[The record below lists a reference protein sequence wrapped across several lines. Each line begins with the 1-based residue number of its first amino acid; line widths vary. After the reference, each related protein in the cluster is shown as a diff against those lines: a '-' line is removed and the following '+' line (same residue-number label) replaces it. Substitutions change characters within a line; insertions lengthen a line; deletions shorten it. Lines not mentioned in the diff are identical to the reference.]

1 MNLDACR
8 GAGEQKKGRSSA
20 AGNEWRNMRRVAVA
34 FILGTLVIPSST
46 KPVSVP
52 VFIASRVSRGSSRVE
67 VAVTPA
73 KATDHVTL
81 PFSGLTVVQLKDLLR
96 ENGLP
101 VSGKKS
107 DLIQRIAEHSSPR
120 DDPHPISNPSSDQEH
135 LSTLD
140 DPHPSSNPSSNQ
152 EDEEIL
158 GGLTVPQLKAR
169 LKDLG
174 LPISGRKKELI
185 NRILEH
191 VDPQVGNSVELD
203 GEYND
208 SDEVA
213 SVVSDLDVEDSV
225 ELDGEEGGGLGKTS
239 DLDEA
244 ISGEGLGENLSGL
257 LEEILNES
265 ASVDG
270 DVDDDETKD
279 DSRKARRKKYWKT
292 SEVKEMIR
300 SNDPQASAKA
310 EELIE

>member
-107 DLIQRIAEHSSPR
+107 ELIQRIAEHSSTR
-120 DDPHPISNPSSDQEH
+120 DDPHSISNPSSDQEPS
-135 LSTLD
+135 STLD
-140 DPHPSSNPSSNQ
+140 DPHPNSDPSSNQ
-152 EDEEIL
+152 GGEEIL

-174 LPISGRKKELI
+174 LPVSGRKKELI

-191 VDPQVGNSVELD
+191 VDPPHSVELD